1 VVGLAVRRHAVEAH
15 RAYQRF
21 EEEHRMGEGREDPIW
36 SRHGRQAALLVAATA
51 AFLAVATFLANEAVK
66 EVITGETHRA
76 DASAVRESNL
86 VKIDIADGNA
96 RLLRLLGAANPQE
109 RHALRI
115 AALHRA
121 RIAHELQPV
130 DRRLGGRIED
140 HKRDVDHANTQHV
153 LYELAEVGL
162 EVGIVLAS
170 VSIIARRRWLLGI
183 GGAAASAGVVLLA
196 VGLLH

>member
-1 VVGLAVRRHAVEAH
+1 VEAH
-15 RAYQRF
+15 RSYQRF
-21 EEEHRMGEGREDPIW
+21 EDERRIGAAGEEPTW
-36 SRHGRQAALLVAATA
+36 SRHGRQAALLVAVMA

-86 VKIDIADGNA
+86 VKIDIAAGNA
-96 RLLRLLGAANPQE
+96 RLVRLLGAGNLKE
-109 RHALRI
+109 RPALRI

-121 RIAHELQPV
+121 RIEHELQPV
-130 DRRLGGRIED
+130 DARLAARIQD
-140 HKRDVDHANTQHV
+140 DKRKADRANTQHV

-183 GGAAASAGVVLLA
+183 AGAASSAGVVLLV

>member
-1 VVGLAVRRHAVEAH
+1 
-15 RAYQRF
+15 
-21 EEEHRMGEGREDPIW
+21 MGGAGSEDPIW
-36 SRHGRQAALLVAATA
+36 SRHGRQAAFLVAVTA

-86 VKIDIADGNA
+86 LKIDIAGGNA
-96 RLLRLLGAANPQE
+96 RLLRLLDVGHRQNQRAV
-109 RHALRI
+109 RI

-121 RIAHELQPV
+121 RIEHELQPA
-130 DRRLGGRIED
+130 DTRLTARIQD
-140 HKRDVDHANTQHV
+140 HKRHVDHANTQHV
-153 LYELAEVGL
+153 LYELAEVAL

-170 VSIIARRRWLLGI
+170 VSIIARRRWLLGV
-183 GGAAASAGVVLLA
+183 GGAASSAGVVLLV

>member
-1 VVGLAVRRHAVEAH
+1 MGAD
-15 RAYQRF
+15 
-21 EEEHRMGEGREDPIW
+21 GEGTTWP
-36 SRHGRQAALLVAATA
+36 RHGRQAALLVAVMA

-86 VKIDIADGNA
+86 VKIDIAGGNA
-96 RLLRLLGAANPQE
+96 RLVRLLGAGSPRE
-109 RHALRI
+109 RRALRI

-121 RIAHELQPV
+121 RIEHELQPV
-130 DRRLGGRIED
+130 DARLTARIQDGRREADR
-140 HKRDVDHANTQHV
+140 ANTQHV

-162 EVGIVLAS
+162 QVGIVLAS

-183 GGAAASAGVVLLA
+183 GGAAASAGLVLLV
-196 VGLLH
+196 VGLLY